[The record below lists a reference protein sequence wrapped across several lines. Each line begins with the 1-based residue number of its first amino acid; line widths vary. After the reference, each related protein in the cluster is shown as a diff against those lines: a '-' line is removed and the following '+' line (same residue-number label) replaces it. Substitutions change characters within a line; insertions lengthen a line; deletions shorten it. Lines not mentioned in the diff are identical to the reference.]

1 MKKIAF
7 LFFFAMT
14 ALTITSFSQAK
25 KSIDKKVM
33 SKAYSAS
40 RGAQD
45 PNIKSGVPTVDK
57 KVDKSRGADDCMIY
71 FDNYSG
77 LYVEVYVSGYYMGT
91 MSGYGSMTVRAG
103 GYTTIYCK
111 STGGTRYWSDSG
123 DCSGNYHFKLY

>member
-14 ALTITSFSQAK
+14 ALTVTTYSQAK
-25 KSIDKKVM
+25 KTINKSLT
-33 SKAYSAS
+33 STAYSAS

-45 PNIKSGVPTVDK
+45 PNIKSSAPKEDK
-57 KVDKSRGADDCMIY
+57 KAAKSRGANDCTIY

-77 LYVEVYVSGYYMGT
+77 LYVEVYVDGYYMGT
-91 MSGYGSMTVRAG
+91 MSGYGSLTVYAG

-111 STGGTRYWSDSG
+111 STGGTRVWSDKG
-123 DCSGNYHFKLY
+123 DCTGYYHYKLN